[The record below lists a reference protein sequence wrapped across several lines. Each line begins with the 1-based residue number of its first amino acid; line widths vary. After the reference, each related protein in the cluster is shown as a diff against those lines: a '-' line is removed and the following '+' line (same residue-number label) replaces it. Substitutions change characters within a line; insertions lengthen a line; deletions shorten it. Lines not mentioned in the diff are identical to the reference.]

1 MMNHWTFR
9 CKDVSQLISRS
20 MDEKMPLRVRMGIRF
35 HLMMCSLCRNY
46 KKQLWIIHR
55 AVEKLDRMESTGTS
69 PMRLPDQV
77 REKLQDLFKDDE

>member
-1 MMNHWTFR
+1 MINHWTFR

-20 MDEKMPLRVRMGIRF
+20 MDENMPLRIRMGIRF

-46 KKQLWIIHR
+46 KKQLWIIR
-55 AVEKLDRMESTGTS
+55 KAVEKLDRMESFHDN

-77 REKLQDLFKDDE
+77 REKLKDLFKDYE

>member
-9 CKDVSQLISRS
+9 CKDVSKLISRS
-20 MDEKMPLRVRMGIRF
+20 LDENLPLRIRMGIRF
-35 HLMMCSLCRNY
+35 HLMMCNLCRNY

>member
-1 MMNHWTFR
+1 MSEM
-9 CKDVSQLISRS
+9 ISRS
-20 MDEKMPLRVRMGIRF
+20 MDEKMPLRIRMGIRF

-55 AVEKLDRMESTGTS
+55 AVEKLDRMENFYDK

-77 REKLQDLFKDDE
+77 REKLKDLFKDHE